1 LPDKRRLHAAP
12 ATLLSLALTLALAVV
27 GVMVLS
33 GGRAQASHVSCGDK
47 ITTDTRLDSDLVNCP
62 NNGIVIGAD
71 GVTLNL
77 NGHLIDGDGT
87 PFAACPRRKICDV
100 GLVDDGHDGVTV
112 RDGSVR
118 EFDAGVLVGSARRSR
133 VLGVSSSRNEIGVV
147 IVDAARSLVR
157 NSSAN
162 RSIEQGLVLFH
173 SDHNRILHSSFRH
186 NGNLGV
192 IMRMGSTANLIEG
205 NLFSGKSHA
214 PQIVMEDSNA
224 NRVSRN
230 RCVRI
235 NGCIVVDAGGNRNV
249 IARNRVARARANGIA
264 IEDGDGNVVAHNVV
278 VHPGG
283 AGIRLGLA
291 HPRVGGADNVVRRN
305 LVRGGGSDAYLV
317 SKTDNGSLLSRNVA
331 VGAGDDGFDVRSRTA
346 KLADNRAVRNRDLG
360 IEAVRGVIDGSG
372 NIARGNGDPRQCVN
386 IACS

>member
-1 LPDKRRLHAAP
+1 MSPMNHLRPHP
-12 ATLLSLALTLALAVV
+12 ATVTIGAVIFALAVV
-27 GVMVLS
+27 GAMLLG
-33 GGRAQASHVSCGDK
+33 GGRASASHVSCGDI
-47 ITTDTRLDSDLVNCP
+47 ITADTTLDSDLVDCP

-71 GVTLNL
+71 GVTLDL

-87 PFAACPRRKICDV
+87 PFAGCPQNVICDGGV
-100 GLVDDGHDGVTV
+100 VNDGHDGVTV

-118 EFDAGVLVGSARRSR
+118 EFGVGVFVGKARHNRLLS
-133 VLGVSSSRNEIGVV
+133 LSSSRNEIGVV
-147 IVDAARSLVR
+147 IVEAARSLVR

-162 RSIEQGLVLFH
+162 RSVEQGLVLFH

-186 NGNLGV
+186 NRNLGV

-235 NGCIVVDAGGNRNV
+235 SGCIVVDASGNRNV

-278 VHPGG
+278 VQPRG

-291 HPRVGGADNVVRRN
+291 HPRIGGADNVVRRN
-305 LVRGGGSDAYLV
+305 LVRGGGSDAYVV
-317 SKTDNGSLLSRNVA
+317 SKADNSSLLSRNVA

-346 KLADNRAVRNRDLG
+346 KLAGNRAVRNRDLG
-360 IEAVRGVIDGSG
+360 IEAVRGVIDGGG

-386 IACS
+386 VACR